1 MIYACDNCHY
11 LFSET
16 NVVACPDCGK
26 TMVRPATPAEQE
38 DFENQLKRESMDGRN
53 IGAVLISAMS
63 LMLNTYTQFL
73 KKCP

>member
-38 DFENQLKRESMDGRN
+38 DFENRSNENLWMDE
-53 IGAVLISAMS
+53 
-63 LMLNTYTQFL
+63 TYAQN
-73 KKCP
+73 